1 MTGPDAVAAS
11 TAVEIEDLHKRY
23 GDRDV
28 LAGMSLRIA
37 AGETFALLGP
47 NGAGKTTTVEIVEG
61 YRRADAGR
69 VRVLGAD
76 PARAPRDHRARVGL
90 MLQGSG
96 GVDPRMTARE
106 VLALHARLHAT
117 SRGADEL
124 LDRVGLADAG
134 STRFRR
140 LSGGE
145 QQRLGVALAL
155 VGRPQLVILD
165 EPTAG
170 MDVEARAL
178 IRALLGE
185 LRRDGVTIFLASH
198 DLTDVE
204 RVADRIAILDR
215 GRIVAGG
222 SPASLAG
229 GGPPAVRFRVALP
242 LEAADVAAL
251 AGRLGPIAD
260 EGGGRYRI
268 DGPAASPSLVAALA
282 RWCEDRGL
290 LLTELRAGAATLEE
304 RYVEILAAAEGAPE
318 VLA

>member
-1 MTGPDAVAAS
+1 MTGPDAVTAS
-11 TAVEIEDLHKRY
+11 AAVEIEDLHKRY

-28 LAGMSLRIA
+28 LGGISLRIA
-37 AGETFALLGP
+37 AGETFALIGP
-47 NGAGKTTTVEIVEG
+47 NGAGKTTTVEILEG

-69 VRVLGAD
+69 VRVLGVD
-76 PARAPRDHRARVGL
+76 PAGGSRDHRARVGL
-90 MLQGSG
+90 MLQGG
-96 GVDPRMTARE
+96 GGIDPRMAAGE
-106 VLALHARLHAT
+106 VLALHARLHAAP
-117 SRGADEL
+117 RDPGEL
-124 LDRVGLADAG
+124 LERVGLTDAR

-145 QQRLGVALAL
+145 RQRLGVALAL
-155 VGRPQLVILD
+155 VGRPELVILD

-170 MDVEARAL
+170 MDVEARTL

-185 LRRDGVTIFLASH
+185 LRRDGVTVLMASH

-215 GRIVAGG
+215 GRIVAEG

-229 GGPPAVRFRVALP
+229 AGPPVLRFRVAVP
-242 LEAADVAAL
+242 LAPSDLAAL
-251 AGRLGPIAD
+251 GERLGPIAAD
-260 EGGGRYRI
+260 GGGRYRI
-268 DGPAASPSLVAALA
+268 DGTAATPTLVAALA

-290 LLTELRAGAATLEE
+290 LLAELRAGGATLEE

-318 VLA
+318 HLP